1 MKKILLLCVGL
12 LVACGSSA
20 DEQASGTVVS
30 SSAGELT
37 LHTIDWNAAKTN
49 VGGVATIVEDDEELV
64 LFGDKGATMM
74 AGGAVRSVITGPK
87 AWSDAATIPAADGI
101 GDWTVGISS
110 DGKILRV
117 HGEELEDVGARWGLA
132 SDKVRTLMGIDKLGV
147 AFGYEGGLAIAD
159 GTKVT
164 RYDGPTS
171 GALAG
176 GSGKLVWIDGD
187 VKVFTLADRKVRA
200 YPIPGANAIAVDGK
214 GNLVVSADRTLW
226 RERADGLAKRWTADA
241 PIGNLSPANGRVW
254 MTIGTELALL
264 ADDDLSIS
272 KGANLPADAKLRG
285 TAKGDVWV
293 LSSSGVR
300 KYGGS
305 APTEVLVD
313 WQTNMQ
319 PIYATVCSG
328 CHAPGGTAGSD
339 LSTLAGWKQHRAA
352 IEQRVVV
359 DKTMPPKGTAFTDDQ
374 RAAVKAWLSRN

>member
-1 MKKILLLCVGL
+1 MKKILLFCVGI
-12 LVACGSSA
+12 LVGCGSSA
-20 DEQASGTVVS
+20 DEQASSTVVS
-30 SSAGELT
+30 SKAEELA
-37 LHTIDWNAAKTN
+37 LHAIDWNAAKTN
-49 VGGVATIVEDDEELV
+49 VGSVATIVEDDEELV

-74 AGGAVRSVITGPK
+74 AGGAIRTVIAGPK

-117 HGEELEDVGARWGLA
+117 HGEELEEVGSRWGLA
-132 SDKVRTLMGIDKLGV
+132 TDKVKTLMGIDKTSV

-164 RYDGPTS
+164 RYDGPKS

-187 VKVFTLADRKVRA
+187 VKVFTLADRKVRSYA
-200 YPIPGANAIAVDGK
+200 VPGANAIAVNGK

-226 RERADGLAKRWTADA
+226 KETAEGLAKRWTADA

-264 ADDDLSIS
+264 SDDDLSIS
-272 KGANLPADAKLRG
+272 KGANLPADSKLRG

-305 APTEVLVD
+305 APSEVLAD

-319 PIYATVCSG
+319 PIYATVCAS

-339 LSTLAGWKQHRAA
+339 LSTLAGWKQHRAG

-359 DKTMPPKGTAFTDDQ
+359 DKTMPPKGTAFTEDQ